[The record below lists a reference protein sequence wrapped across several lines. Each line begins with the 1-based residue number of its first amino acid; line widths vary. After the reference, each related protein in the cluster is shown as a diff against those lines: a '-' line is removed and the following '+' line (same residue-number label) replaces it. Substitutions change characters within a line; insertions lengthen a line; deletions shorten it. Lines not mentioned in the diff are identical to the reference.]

1 MKEKLN
7 NFFKLKENGTN
18 VKIEF
23 IAGLTTFLTMA
34 YIIMVNPSVLAT
46 PFEGTDMYD
55 KIYNGVFFATCF
67 SAFLGTFLMG
77 VLAKLPFAQAPGM
90 GVNAFFTFTVILGMG
105 YSYEAALAM
114 VFISGVLFIVITLCS
129 FREKIVNAIPKN
141 IKVAISVGIGLFLA
155 FIGFQN
161 AGLVVLNQDTM
172 VSMIDF
178 SRFAEDP
185 TATWGAILAFAGL
198 ILMAVLYY
206 KKVTG
211 SILISI
217 IVITIL
223 GIFTGN
229 TVFEG
234 FSINF
239 GAQFKDFTEVSLFAC
254 FRGFGELFQGDS
266 IGQMILTV
274 VMLIITFSMVD
285 MFDTIGTLIGT
296 AKAANMLDENGNI
309 PNAKK
314 SLLCDA
320 IATVGGAMTGTSTV
334 TSYGECI
341 SGISVGGR
349 TGLTSVFTAILFIA
363 AIVLAPFVGIV
374 PDCATA
380 PALIFVGG
388 LLMSAIKELEFDDIT
403 ESIPAYLTLFM
414 MPLTYS
420 IANGIAIGLISYT
433 LIKLISGKFKDVN
446 IITVILSVLFI
457 VRYFMISL

>member
-7 NFFKLKENGTN
+7 NYFKLKENGTN

-34 YIIMVNPSVLAT
+34 YIIMVNPSILAT
-46 PFEGTDMYD
+46 PFEGTEMFD
-55 KIYNGVFFATCF
+55 KVYNGVFFATCF

-90 GVNAFFTFTVILGMG
+90 GVNAFFTFTVMLGMG
-105 YSYEAALAM
+105 YSYNAALAM
-114 VFISGVLFIVITLCS
+114 VFISGCLFILITMCS
-129 FREKIVNAIPKN
+129 FREKIVSAIPKN

-155 FIGFQN
+155 FIGFQD

-172 VSMIDF
+172 VSMVDF
-178 SRFAEDP
+178 SKFAEDP
-185 TATWGAILAFAGL
+185 TAMWGAILAFFGL
-198 ILMAVLYY
+198 VLMVVLHQ
-206 KKVTG
+206 KKVKG
-211 SILISI
+211 AILISI
-217 IVITIL
+217 IVVTIL
-223 GIFTGN
+223 GVFTGN
-229 TVFEG
+229 TVFDG

-239 GAQFKDFTEVSLFAC
+239 AAQFKDFTEVSLFAC
-254 FRGFGELFQGDS
+254 FKGFGELFGGSS
-266 IGQMILTV
+266 IGQAILTV
-274 VMLIITFSMVD
+274 LMLVITFSMVD

-296 AKAANMLDENGNI
+296 AKAANMLDKDGNL

-314 SLLCDA
+314 ALLCDA

-349 TGLTSVFTAILFIA
+349 TGLTSVFTALLFIA
-363 AIVLAPFVGIV
+363 ALILAPFVGIV
-374 PDCATA
+374 PSCATA
-380 PALIFVGG
+380 PALMFIGG
-388 LLMSAIKELEFDDIT
+388 LLLSAIKELEFDDVT
-403 ESIPAYLTLFM
+403 ELIPAYLAMFM

-433 LIKLISGKFKDVN
+433 LIKLISGKVKDVN
-446 IITVILSVLFI
+446 VITVVLSVLFI